1 MPTVKVLSSEG
12 LKGIDCH
19 SITCPECGSLIMPLF
34 HFMYGQTTLLCQCPV
49 HECGSVFLLRRNPG
63 YYSIIPNHQLASESF
78 SDTINTISPDFV
90 RIYNEAYSA
99 EQMSLGDI
107 CGVGYRKALEFL
119 VKDYV
124 SIGKPEDLIT
134 TVRSKS
140 LSRCIDEFV
149 TDERIKLVSKRAVW
163 LGNDETHYV
172 RKWEGKDVHDLKGI
186 IHLVLR
192 WIEQEVE
199 TEALLN
205 DMPERKP

>member
-1 MPTVKVLSSEG
+1 M
-12 LKGIDCH
+12 
-19 SITCPECGSLIMPLF
+19 
-34 HFMYGQTTLLCQCPV
+34 
-49 HECGSVFLLRRNPG
+49 
-63 YYSIIPNHQLASESF
+63 PNHQLASETF
-78 SDTINTISPDFV
+78 SNTINKISSDFV
-90 RIYNEAYSA
+90 RIFNEAYSA
-99 EQMSLGDI
+99 EQMSLSNI

-124 SIGKPEDLIT
+124 SKDKPEEQIVAIRNKPL
-134 TVRSKS
+134 SK
-140 LSRCIDEFV
+140 CIDEYV

-205 DMPERKP
+205 DMPERKT